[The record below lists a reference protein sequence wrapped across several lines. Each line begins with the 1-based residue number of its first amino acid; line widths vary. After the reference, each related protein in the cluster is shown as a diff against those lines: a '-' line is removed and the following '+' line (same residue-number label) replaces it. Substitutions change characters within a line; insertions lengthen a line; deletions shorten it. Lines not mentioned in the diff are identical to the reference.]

1 MESREPERATGPLQ
15 RSGCSEPTLATR
27 SKKGQKENVPKPVF
41 LLNPDGSLAEG
52 IPDGHKEQTPPT
64 TPRWEGLAL
73 GGGDL
78 SAEFEQVF
86 VRHERLFLSLLLME
100 FATEVSFNIM
110 YCYYAEYSV
119 REVSLVYHSLTLYG
133 LWVIFWTLFA
143 LEICYM
149 MVYYGLGALAIWKGR
164 PKLYHGFAVVA
175 LAGILGQVLLAY
187 MNKFNLLIF
196 FLRLM
201 AYVYAKFLRNLL
213 QSMLLLP
220 ENGV

>member
-1 MESREPERATGPLQ
+1 MASLVERAPGAVQRPGRGELTVATGVKT
-15 RSGCSEPTLATR
+15 G
-27 SKKGQKENVPKPVF
+27 KESNAPKPVF
-41 LLNPDGSLAEG
+41 LLHPDGTLAEG
-52 IPDGHKEQTPPT
+52 IPEGHKESTPPT
-64 TPRWEGLAL
+64 TPRLEGLAFN
-73 GGGDL
+73 GADL

-100 FATEVSFNIM
+100 FATEVSFNVM

-119 REVSLVYHSLTLYG
+119 REVSLVYHSLTLHG

-143 LEICYM
+143 LEVCYM
-149 MVYYGLGALAIWKGR
+149 MVYYGVGALAIWKGR

-220 ENGV
+220 ETGV

>member
-1 MESREPERATGPLQ
+1 MALRERERAGGQIQRPERTEVVVVKA
-15 RSGCSEPTLATR
+15 A
-27 SKKGQKENVPKPVF
+27 KKSQESNAPKPIF
-41 LLNPDGSLAEG
+41 ILNPDGTLAEG
-52 IPDGHKEQTPPT
+52 IPPGHKEHTPPT
-64 TPRWEGLAL
+64 TPRLEGLTL
-73 GGGDL
+73 VGGDV

-86 VRHERLFLSLLLME
+86 LRHERLFMTLLLTE
-100 FATEVSFNIM
+100 FVAEVSFNIM

-119 REVSLVYHSLTLYG
+119 REVSLVYRSLSLYG

-143 LEICYM
+143 LEISYM
-149 MVYYGLGALAIWKGR
+149 MVYYSLGALAIWQGR
-164 PKLYHGFAVVA
+164 RKLYHGFAVVA

-213 QSMLLLP
+213 QSMVLLP
-220 ENGV
+220 ETIV

>member
-1 MESREPERATGPLQ
+1 MESREQERAAGPIQRPGRGELTITTG
-15 RSGCSEPTLATR
+15 
-27 SKKGQKENVPKPVF
+27 SKNGQKSNAPKPVF
-41 LLNPDGSLAEG
+41 LLNPDGTLAEG
-52 IPDGHKEQTPPT
+52 IPEGHKEQTPPT

-73 GGGDL
+73 AGGDL

-143 LEICYM
+143 LEISYM

-220 ENGV
+220 ETGV